1 MYIAGLQRD
10 AYTILVSRP
19 TSTIPTPTTP
29 TLSATTLTRSAS
41 RPPALSAAPTSTT
54 NPKAGPG
61 ANAPTPGALT
71 VIGPRGE
78 HFAIRVLA
86 SHMSDPWSVVYGPDH
101 YLWVTEEKTYR
112 VSRLDP
118 STGRR
123 EVVLA
128 LAGDRHFPRYDSIG
142 EERTEKPWPE
152 GGLMGMAVH
161 PDLLKGKPWVYL
173 VYISRF
179 KGVDSPGSGCALNHR
194 GCFFTAKL
202 VRYTWD
208 RSMQRLVDPVIL
220 CDTIPASSDNN
231 AGRLLIAP
239 VNGREYLFYGIG
251 DLGAGQF
258 DNAGRP
264 NHAQQKD
271 SYEGKILR
279 FNTEPD
285 NDPGPFDRW
294 IPNDNPFNI
303 PASSPASLAA
313 TVTHTSAFPAP
324 TARADPS
331 ASPAAAHTPAHA
343 AFPAPSAS
351 AHSAAP
357 SARATAAPRQNAVW
371 SYGHRNPEGLA
382 YAVIDGVGR
391 LYSSEHGPYSDDEI
405 NLIEKGKNYGH
416 PLVIGFA
423 DGNYDGL
430 AASVTNYK
438 DLSGQWHTSY
448 PLIVSERANR
458 KTLGPDYRD
467 PLKTFYPSS
476 NTFLKKLFVYNRS
489 TGDEGNWPS
498 EAPSSLAVDTSDAIP
513 GWKNSLL
520 MPSLKTHR
528 LIRLKLSARGDR
540 IVGDTLTY
548 FPRTG
553 RIRDIAISPDGL
565 HLYLAVDSSAFT
577 SIPSRAELSQ
587 ETYRGCIVEFTYL
600 PLPPAPALDPRR
612 LSSSSPH

>member
-1 MYIAGLQRD
+1 MRRFRPLVALFYLICICAPVSVAAQAPAPAQSPSILTRARPSSTLAPAQSSSP
-10 AYTILVSRP
+10 LVS
-19 TSTIPTPTTP
+19 I
-29 TLSATTLTRSAS
+29 
-41 RPPALSAAPTSTT
+41 
-54 NPKAGPG
+54 
-61 ANAPTPGALT
+61 GAL
-71 VIGPRGE
+71 GE
-78 HFAIRVLA
+78 HFAVRVLA
-86 SHMSDPWSVVYGPDH
+86 SHLSDPWSVVYGPDH
-101 YLWVTEEKTYR
+101 YLWITEEKTYR

-123 EVVLA
+123 QLVLD

-142 EERTEKPWPE
+142 EELTEKPWPE
-152 GGLMGMAVH
+152 GGLMGLAVH
-161 PDLLKGKPWVYL
+161 PDLLKGKPWVYM
-173 VYISRF
+173 VYIYRF
-179 KGVDSPGSGCALNHR
+179 RGVDSPGSGCALHYK
-194 GCFFTAKL
+194 GCFFTTKL

-208 RSMQRLVDPVIL
+208 ARRERLIDPVIL
-220 CDTIPASSDNN
+220 CDTIPGSSDNN

-271 SYEGKILR
+271 CYEGKILR

-285 NDPGPFDRW
+285 GDPDVFDRW
-294 IPNDNPFNI
+294 IPNDNPFNGLRV
-303 PASSPASLAA
+303 S
-313 TVTHTSAFPAP
+313 
-324 TARADPS
+324 
-331 ASPAAAHTPAHA
+331 
-343 AFPAPSAS
+343 
-351 AHSAAP
+351 
-357 SARATAAPRQNAVW
+357 RQNAVW

-405 NLIEKGKNYGH
+405 NIIEKGKNYGH

-430 AASVTNYK
+430 AAGVTNDK
-438 DLSGQWHTSY
+438 ALPGRWHTSY
-448 PLIVSERANR
+448 PTIVSERVNR
-458 KTLGPDYRD
+458 DALGADYRD
-467 PLKTFYPSS
+467 PLKTFYPNS
-476 NTFLKKLFVYNRS
+476 NTFLRKLFVYNRA
-489 TGDEGNWPS
+489 TGDEGHWPS

-528 LIRLKLSARGDR
+528 LIRLKLSERGDR

-553 RIRDIAISPDGL
+553 RIRDVAISPDGL

-577 SIPSRAELSQ
+577 SVPSRAELRQ

-600 PLPPAPALDPRR
+600 PIPPTNALDPRR
-612 LSSSSPH
+612 LSSRGAAQKICTF

>member
-1 MYIAGLQRD
+1 MPAPNAAQKPAPAR
-10 AYTILVSRP
+10 
-19 TSTIPTPTTP
+19 TS
-29 TLSATTLTRSAS
+29 
-41 RPPALSAAPTSTT
+41 AP
-54 NPKAGPG
+54 
-61 ANAPTPGALT
+61 ALT

-78 HFAIRVLA
+78 HFAVRVLA
-86 SHMSDPWSVVYGPDH
+86 SHLSNPWSVVYGPDN
-101 YLWVTEEKTYR
+101 YLWITEEKTYR

-118 STGRR
+118 STGKRQ
-123 EVVLA
+123 LILD

-142 EERTEKPWPE
+142 EEQTEKPWPE
-152 GGLMGMAVH
+152 GGLMGLAVH

-173 VYISRF
+173 VYIYRF
-179 KGVDSPGSGCALNHR
+179 QGVDSPGSGCAPGHR
-194 GCFFTAKL
+194 GCFFTTKL

-208 RSMQRLVDPVIL
+208 SRQQRLVEPVVL
-220 CDTIPASSDNN
+220 CDTIPGSSDNN

-271 SYEGKILR
+271 CYEGKILR

-285 NDPGPFDRW
+285 DDPGVSDRW
-294 IPNDNPFNI
+294 IPNDNPFNG
-303 PASSPASLAA
+303 
-313 TVTHTSAFPAP
+313 PAP
-324 TARADPS
+324 RGR
-331 ASPAAAHTPAHA
+331 PAAPAY
-343 AFPAPSAS
+343 
-351 AHSAAP
+351 
-357 SARATAAPRQNAVW
+357 RQNAVW
-371 SYGHRNPEGLA
+371 SYGHRNPEGLS

-405 NLIEKGKNYGH
+405 NIIEKGKNYGH

-438 DLSGQWHTSY
+438 ELPGRWHTSY

-458 KTLGPDYRD
+458 KALGPDYRD
-467 PLKTFYPSS
+467 PLKTFYPNS
-476 NTFLKKLFVYNRS
+476 NAFLRKLFVYNRA
-489 TGDEGNWPS
+489 TGNEGRWPS
-498 EAPSSLAVDTSDAIP
+498 EAPGSLAVDTSDAIP

-528 LIRLKLSARGDR
+528 LIRLKLSAHGDR
-540 IVGDTLTY
+540 IVGDTLPY

-577 SIPSRAELSQ
+577 SVPSRAELRQ
-587 ETYRGCIVEFTYL
+587 EAYRGCIVEFTYL
-600 PLPPAPALDPRR
+600 PLASPPALDPHR
-612 LSSSSPH
+612 LSSRAPR

>member
-1 MYIAGLQRD
+1 MGSKTAAAILFAACTLCIA
-10 AYTILVSRP
+10 AYLAAAR
-19 TSTIPTPTTP
+19 IPA
-29 TLSATTLTRSAS
+29 SAPQPVISCAALPAALTN
-41 RPPALSAAPTSTT
+41 PPAAPT
-54 NPKAGPG
+54 NPPA
-61 ANAPTPGALT
+61 APTVT
-71 VIGPRGE
+71 GPRGE
-78 HFAIRVLA
+78 HFAVRVLA
-86 SHMSDPWSVVYGPDH
+86 SHLSDPWSVIYGPDH
-101 YLWVTEEKTYR
+101 YLWITEEKTYR

-118 STGRR
+118 STGKRQMI
-123 EVVLA
+123 LD

-142 EERTEKPWPE
+142 EEQTEKPWPE
-152 GGLMGMAVH
+152 GGLMGLAVH
-161 PDLLKGKPWVYL
+161 PGLLEGRPWVYL
-173 VYISRF
+173 VYIYRF
-179 KGVDSPGSGCALNHR
+179 QGVDSPGSGCELNHR
-194 GCFFTAKL
+194 GCFFTTKL

-208 RSMQRLVDPVIL
+208 SHREQLVDPVVL
-220 CDTIPASSDNN
+220 CDTIPGSSDNN

-239 VNGREYLFYGIG
+239 VKGREYLFYGIG

-271 SYEGKILR
+271 CYEGKILR

-285 NDPGPFDRW
+285 GDPGVFDRW
-294 IPNDNPFNI
+294 IPNDNPFNG
-303 PASSPASLAA
+303 PADIRRS
-313 TVTHTSAFPAP
+313 
-324 TARADPS
+324 D
-331 ASPAAAHTPAHA
+331 PAARS
-343 AFPAPSAS
+343 APGQRS
-351 AHSAAP
+351 
-357 SARATAAPRQNAVW
+357 PRQNAVW

-382 YAVIDGVGR
+382 YAVIGGVGR

-423 DGNYDGL
+423 EGNYDGL

-438 DLSGQWHTSY
+438 DLPGPWHTSY

-458 KTLGPDYRD
+458 NALGSDYRD
-467 PLKTFYPSS
+467 PLKTFYPNS
-476 NTFLKKLFVYNRS
+476 NAFLKNLFDYNRA
-489 TGDEGNWPS
+489 TGDEGHWPS

-528 LIRLKLSARGDR
+528 LIRLQLSTRGDH

-553 RIRDIAISPDGL
+553 RIRDVAISPDGR

-577 SIPSRAELSQ
+577 SVPSRAELRQ

-600 PLPPAPALDPRR
+600 PLPPTPALDPHR
-612 LSSSSPH
+612 LSTRSPH

>member
-1 MYIAGLQRD
+1 M
-10 AYTILVSRP
+10 T
-19 TSTIPTPTTP
+19 
-29 TLSATTLTRSAS
+29 
-41 RPPALSAAPTSTT
+41 
-54 NPKAGPG
+54 
-61 ANAPTPGALT
+61 
-71 VIGPRGE
+71 IGPRGE
-78 HFAIRVLA
+78 HFAVRVLA
-86 SHMSDPWSVVYGPDH
+86 NHLSDPWSVVYGPDR
-101 YLWVTEEKTYR
+101 YLWITEEKTYR

-123 EVVLA
+123 QMVLD

-142 EERTEKPWPE
+142 EELTEKPWPE
-152 GGLMGMAVH
+152 GGLMGLAVH
-161 PDLLKGKPWVYL
+161 PDLLKGKPWVYM
-173 VYISRF
+173 VYIYRF
-179 KGVDSPGSGCALNHR
+179 RGVDSPGSGCALHYK
-194 GCFFTAKL
+194 GCFFTTKL

-208 RSMQRLVDPVIL
+208 ARRERLIDPVIL
-220 CDTIPASSDNN
+220 CDTIPGSSDNN

-239 VNGREYLFYGIG
+239 VDGREYLFYGIG

-258 DNAGRP
+258 DNAGRL

-271 SYEGKILR
+271 CYEGKILR

-285 NDPGPFDRW
+285 GDPGVFDRW
-294 IPNDNPFNI
+294 IPNDNPFNG
-303 PASSPASLAA
+303 PRVS
-313 TVTHTSAFPAP
+313 
-324 TARADPS
+324 
-331 ASPAAAHTPAHA
+331 
-343 AFPAPSAS
+343 
-351 AHSAAP
+351 
-357 SARATAAPRQNAVW
+357 RQNAVW

-416 PLVIGFA
+416 PLVVGFA

-438 DLSGQWHTSY
+438 DVPGRWHTSY
-448 PLIVSERANR
+448 PTIVSERVNR
-458 KTLGPDYRD
+458 DALGVDYRD
-467 PLKTFYPSS
+467 PLKTFYPNS
-476 NTFLKKLFVYNRS
+476 NTFLRKLFVYNRA
-489 TGDEGNWPS
+489 TGDEGHWPS

-553 RIRDIAISPDGL
+553 RIRDVTISPDGL

-577 SIPSRAELSQ
+577 SVPSRAELRQ

-600 PLPPAPALDPRR
+600 PIPPTNALDPRR
-612 LSSSSPH
+612 LRSRGAAQKICAF

>member
-1 MYIAGLQRD
+1 MGSKIAAATLFAACTLCIAAFLAAARLP
-10 AYTILVSRP
+10 ARP
-19 TSTIPTPTTP
+19 SPSASAWPLAPDTAQSPALTREPTVPPATPTVT
-29 TLSATTLTRSAS
+29 
-41 RPPALSAAPTSTT
+41 
-54 NPKAGPG
+54 
-61 ANAPTPGALT
+61 
-71 VIGPRGE
+71 GPRGE
-78 HFAIRVLA
+78 HFAVHVLA
-86 SHMSDPWSVVYGPDH
+86 GHLSDPWSVVYGPDN
-101 YLWVTEEKTYR
+101 YLWITEEKTYR

-118 STGRR
+118 ATGRR
-123 EVVLA
+123 QLILDLA
-128 LAGDRHFPRYDSIG
+128 ADRHFPRYDSIG
-142 EERTEKPWPE
+142 EERTEKPSPE
-152 GGLMGMAVH
+152 GGLMGLAVH
-161 PDLLKGKPWVYL
+161 PGLLTGKPWVYL
-173 VYISRF
+173 VYIYRF
-179 KGVDSPGSGCALNHR
+179 QGVDSPGSGCALQHR
-194 GCFFTAKL
+194 GCFFTTRL

-208 RSMQRLVDPVIL
+208 SREERLVDPVIL
-220 CDTIPASSDNN
+220 CDTIPGSSDNN

-239 VNGREYLFYGIG
+239 VKGREYLFYGIG

-271 SYEGKILR
+271 CYEGKILR

-285 NDPGPFDRW
+285 TDPGAFDRW
-294 IPNDNPFNI
+294 IPNDNPFNGTADTR
-303 PASSPASLAA
+303 PDRSSLAA
-313 TVTHTSAFPAP
+313 G
-324 TARADPS
+324 RPS
-331 ASPAAAHTPAHA
+331 
-343 AFPAPSAS
+343 
-351 AHSAAP
+351 
-357 SARATAAPRQNAVW
+357 RQNAVW

-382 YAVIDGVGR
+382 YALIDGVGR

-438 DLSGQWHTSY
+438 DLPGRWHTSY
-448 PLIVSERANR
+448 PLIRSERANR
-458 KTLGPDYRD
+458 EALGPDYRD
-467 PLKTFYPSS
+467 PLKTFYPNS
-476 NTFLKKLFVYNRS
+476 NAFLKKLFVYNRA
-489 TGDEGNWPS
+489 TGDEGHWPS

-528 LIRLKLSARGDR
+528 LIRLKLSAHGDH

-553 RIRDIAISPDGL
+553 RIRDVAISPDGR

-577 SIPSRAELSQ
+577 SVPSRAELSQ

-600 PLPPAPALDPRR
+600 PPAPALDPHR
-612 LSSSSPH
+612 LSSRTSH

>member
-1 MYIAGLQRD
+1 M
-10 AYTILVSRP
+10 
-19 TSTIPTPTTP
+19 
-29 TLSATTLTRSAS
+29 
-41 RPPALSAAPTSTT
+41 
-54 NPKAGPG
+54 
-61 ANAPTPGALT
+61 
-71 VIGPRGE
+71 
-78 HFAIRVLA
+78 
-86 SHMSDPWSVVYGPDH
+86 VYGPDR
-101 YLWVTEEKTYR
+101 YLWITEEKTYR

-123 EVVLA
+123 QVVLD

-142 EERTEKPWPE
+142 EEHTEKPWPE
-152 GGLMGMAVH
+152 GGLMGLAIH
-161 PDLLKGKPWVYL
+161 PDLLTGKPWVYL
-173 VYISRF
+173 VYIYKF
-179 KGVDSPGSGCALNHR
+179 QGVDSPGAGCALHHR
-194 GCFFTAKL
+194 GCHFTTKL
-202 VRYTWD
+202 VRYAWD
-208 RSMQRLVDPVIL
+208 SGRGQLVDPVIL
-220 CDTIPASSDNN
+220 CDTIPGSSDNN

-239 VNGREYLFYGIG
+239 VDGREYLFYGIG

-258 DNAGRP
+258 DNAARP

-271 SYEGKILR
+271 YYEGKILR

-285 NDPGPFDRW
+285 ADPGLFDRW
-294 IPNDNPFNI
+294 IPNDNPFNG
-303 PASSPASLAA
+303 
-313 TVTHTSAFPAP
+313 
-324 TARADPS
+324 
-331 ASPAAAHTPAHA
+331 PAANNDPATTHDPATPKS
-343 AFPAPSAS
+343 APSC
-351 AHSAAP
+351 AP
-357 SARATAAPRQNAVW
+357 SPGRSAPSVFCQNAVW

-405 NLIEKGKNYGH
+405 NIIEKGKNYGH

-438 DLSGQWHTSY
+438 DVPGRWHTSY

-458 KTLGPDYRD
+458 KLLGPDYRD
-467 PLKTFYPSS
+467 PLKTFYPNS
-476 NTFLKKLFVYNRS
+476 NTFLKKLFVYNRT
-489 TGDEGNWPS
+489 TGDEGHWPS

-528 LIRLKLSARGDR
+528 LIRLKLSAHGDR

-577 SIPSRAELSQ
+577 SVPSRAELRQ
-587 ETYRGCIVEFTYL
+587 QTYRGCIVEFTYL
-600 PLPPAPALDPRR
+600 PDHLN
-612 LSSSSPH
+612 

>member
-1 MYIAGLQRD
+1 MASTLFVTSI
-10 AYTILVSRP
+10 ISLVTRTSPRP
-19 TSTIPTPTTP
+19 
-29 TLSATTLTRSAS
+29 
-41 RPPALSAAPTSTT
+41 AAPTVT
-54 NPKAGPG
+54 
-61 ANAPTPGALT
+61 
-71 VIGPRGE
+71 GPRGE
-78 HFAIRVLA
+78 HFAVRVLA
-86 SHMSDPWSVVYGPDH
+86 DHLSDPWSVVYGPDH
-101 YLWVTEEKTYR
+101 YLWITEEKTYR

-123 EVVLA
+123 QVILD
-128 LAGDRHFPRYDSIG
+128 LSGDRHFPRYDSIG
-142 EERTEKPWPE
+142 EELTEKPWPE
-152 GGLMGMAVH
+152 GGLMGLAVH

-173 VYISRF
+173 VYIYRF
-179 KGVDSPGSGCALNHR
+179 AGVDSPGSGCALNHR
-194 GCFFTAKL
+194 GCFFTTRL

-208 RSMQRLVDPVIL
+208 SRRERLLDPVTL
-220 CDTIPASSDNN
+220 CDTIPGSSDNN

-239 VNGREYLFYGIG
+239 VGSRTTPGNGRTTPVGSREYLFYGIG

-264 NHAQQKD
+264 NHAQRKD
-271 SYEGKILR
+271 CYEGKILR

-285 NDPGPFDRW
+285 ADTGVFDRW
-294 IPNDNPFNI
+294 IPNDNPFN
-303 PASSPASLAA
+303 
-313 TVTHTSAFPAP
+313 
-324 TARADPS
+324 
-331 ASPAAAHTPAHA
+331 
-343 AFPAPSAS
+343 
-351 AHSAAP
+351 
-357 SARATAAPRQNAVW
+357 NAVW

-382 YAVIDGVGR
+382 YAVIDGIGR

-405 NLIEKGKNYGH
+405 NIIEKGKNYGH

-438 DLSGQWHTSY
+438 DVPGHWHTSY

-458 KTLGPDYRD
+458 KALGPDYRD
-467 PLKTFYPSS
+467 PLKTFYPNS
-476 NTFLKKLFVYNRS
+476 NTFLKKLFVYNRA
-489 TGDEGNWPS
+489 TGDEGHWPS

-528 LIRLKLSARGDR
+528 LLRLELSAHGDR
-540 IVGDTLTY
+540 IVGDTIAY

-553 RIRDIAISPDGL
+553 RIRDVAISPDGL

-577 SIPSRAELSQ
+577 SVPSRAELRQ

-600 PLPPAPALDPRR
+600 PLPPPPALDPHR
-612 LSSSSPH
+612 LSSRSPH

>member
-1 MYIAGLQRD
+1 MRPLGMVLTLFVNSFISPALAQSPAPGVAQHP
-10 AYTILVSRP
+10 AHPNPPATP
-19 TSTIPTPTTP
+19 TSLPAARANPPVARATP
-29 TLSATTLTRSAS
+29 SV
-41 RPPALSAAPTSTT
+41 
-54 NPKAGPG
+54 
-61 ANAPTPGALT
+61 ALT
-71 VIGPRGE
+71 SIGPRGE
-78 HFAIRVLA
+78 HFSVRVLA
-86 SHMSDPWSVVYGPDH
+86 SHLSDPWSVVYGPDRC
-101 YLWVTEEKTYR
+101 LWITEEKTYC
-112 VSRLDP
+112 VSRIDP

-123 EVVLA
+123 QLVLD

-142 EERTEKPWPE
+142 EDYTEKSWPE
-152 GGLMGMAVH
+152 GGLMGLAVH

-173 VYISRF
+173 VYIYKF
-179 KGVDSPGSGCALNHR
+179 QGVDSPGSGCALHHR
-194 GCFFTAKL
+194 GCYFTTKL

-208 RSMQRLVDPVIL
+208 SRREQLIDPVIL
-220 CDTIPASSDNN
+220 CDTIPGSNDNN

-239 VNGREYLFYGIG
+239 VDGREYLFYGIG

-258 DNAGRP
+258 DNAARP
-264 NHAQQKD
+264 NHAQRKD
-271 SYEGKILR
+271 CYEGKILR
-279 FNTEPD
+279 FNTQPD
-285 NDPGPFDRW
+285 DDPGAFDRW
-294 IPNDNPFNI
+294 IPNDNPFNDPDTPRDLAPCD
-303 PASSPASLAA
+303 PAPGHGRHPATSSRSSPSAGPDASGPRRSRSP
-313 TVTHTSAFPAP
+313 SAGP
-324 TARADPS
+324 DPS
-331 ASPAAAHTPAHA
+331 SSRRSRPAA
-343 AFPAPSAS
+343 
-351 AHSAAP
+351 
-357 SARATAAPRQNAVW
+357 RVYRQNAVW

-438 DLSGQWHTSY
+438 DVPGRWHTSY

-458 KTLGPDYRD
+458 DALGPDYRE
-467 PLKTFYPSS
+467 PLKTFYPNS
-476 NTFLKKLFVYNRS
+476 NAFLRKLFVYNRA
-489 TGDEGNWPS
+489 TGDEGHWPS
-498 EAPSSLAVDTSDAIP
+498 EAPSSLAVDTSNAIP

-528 LIRLKLSARGDR
+528 LIRLKLSAHGDR

-553 RIRDIAISPDGL
+553 RIRDVAISPDGL

-577 SIPSRAELSQ
+577 SVPSRAELRQ

-600 PLPPAPALDPRR
+600 PLSSPPALDPRR
-612 LSSSSPH
+612 LSSRSAPH

>member
-1 MYIAGLQRD
+1 M
-10 AYTILVSRP
+10 TPIL
-19 TSTIPTPTTP
+19 
-29 TLSATTLTRSAS
+29 LLL
-41 RPPALSAAPTSTT
+41 ALSFATS
-54 NPKAGPG
+54 
-61 ANAPTPGALT
+61 
-71 VIGPRGE
+71 GPRGE
-78 HFAIRVLA
+78 HFAVRVLA
-86 SHMSDPWSVVYGPDH
+86 NHLSDPWSVVYGPDH
-101 YLWVTEEKTYR
+101 YLWITEEKTYR
-112 VSRLDP
+112 VSRIDP

-123 EVVLA
+123 QLVLD

-142 EERTEKPWPE
+142 EEKTEKPWPE
-152 GGLMGMAVH
+152 GGLMGLAVH

-173 VYISRF
+173 VYIYRF
-179 KGVDSPGSGCALNHR
+179 RGVDSPGSGCALHHL
-194 GCFFTAKL
+194 GCYFTTKL
-202 VRYTWD
+202 VRYRWD
-208 RSMQRLVDPVIL
+208 SRQQRLLDPVTL
-220 CDTIPASSDNN
+220 CDTIPGSSDNN

-271 SYEGKILR
+271 DYEGKILR

-285 NDPGPFDRW
+285 GDPGAFDRW
-294 IPNDNPFNI
+294 IPNDNPFNG
-303 PASSPASLAA
+303 PDDNNARGNVPAATSARFVSRQSATRASSTSGPSLAPRR
-313 TVTHTSAFPAP
+313 SGPA
-324 TARADPS
+324 
-331 ASPAAAHTPAHA
+331 
-343 AFPAPSAS
+343 
-351 AHSAAP
+351 
-357 SARATAAPRQNAVW
+357 AAPRQNAVW

-405 NLIEKGKNYGH
+405 NIIEKGKNYGH

-438 DLSGQWHTSY
+438 DVPGRWHTSY
-448 PLIVSERANR
+448 PTIVSERANR
-458 KTLGPDYRD
+458 DALGADYRD
-467 PLKTFYPSS
+467 PLKTFYPNS
-476 NTFLKKLFVYNRS
+476 NAFLKKLFAHSRA
-489 TGDEGNWPS
+489 TGDEGHWPS
-498 EAPSSLAVDTSDAIP
+498 EAPSSLAVYTSDAIP

-528 LIRLKLSARGDR
+528 LIRLKLSTHGDR

-553 RIRDIAISPDGL
+553 RIRDVAISPDGL

-577 SIPSRAELSQ
+577 SAPSRAELRQ

-600 PLPPAPALDPRR
+600 PIPPTNALDPRR
-612 LSSSSPH
+612 LSSRDAAQH